1 MFPIERFSKGKCN
14 GKDIVTVCAVCEKLY
29 DPMIK
34 EWLSILLPDDPDEVS
49 LSHSYCP
56 PCAQASLEAALTVLK

>member
-14 GKDIVTVCAVCEKLY
+14 GKDIITVCAVCGKSHDL
-29 DPMIK
+29 MTK
-34 EWLSILLPDDPDEVS
+34 EWLSILLPDEVL

-56 PCAQASLEAALTVLK
+56 PCAHTAMLEATLAALK